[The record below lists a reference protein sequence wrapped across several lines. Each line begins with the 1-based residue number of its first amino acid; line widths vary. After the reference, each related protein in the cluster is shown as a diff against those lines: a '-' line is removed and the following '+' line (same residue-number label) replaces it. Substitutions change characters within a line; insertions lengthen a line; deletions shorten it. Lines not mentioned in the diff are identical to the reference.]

1 MNFNVSKSA
10 NHVNI
15 SICSDK
21 FMHHL
26 VYEFRELLLRLPKQA
41 EYIIDFSRVHY
52 MDSLGLGMLMVLRE
66 YNGNGEIPIKLVNCR
81 NHVRSELD
89 RACFHR
95 LFTIT

>member
-1 MNFNVSKSA
+1 MNFTVSQSV

-21 FMHHL
+21 FIDHL
-26 VYEFRELLLRLPKQA
+26 AFEFKKLLLRLPKQV
-41 EYIIDFSRVHY
+41 EYILDFSKVKY
-52 MDSLGLGMLMVLRE
+52 MNSSGLGMLLVLRE
-66 YNGNGEIPIKLVNCR
+66 YNGADEIPIKLVNCR
-81 NHVRSELD
+81 NSIRSELD